1 MLRIYTFLF
10 IVTMLSSCSLFF
22 LPYLELNHNTYDIKI
37 HRASLLKITVYDN
50 NGQILNKS
58 FDCLAQELNLTE
70 ILNPEKLT
78 IPIYLF
84 RFIMVLMI
92 VKNEVEIYFILRIL
106 IKTTLSFILLQE
118 SKNTMKK

>member
-58 FDCLAQELNLTE
+58 FDCSTQELNLTE
-70 ILNPEKLT
+70 ILNPEE
-78 IPIYLF
+78 IDYSNIFIQIYYGFDDCKERGGNLF
-84 RFIMVLMI
+84 YIENFD
-92 VKNEVEIYFILRIL
+92 KNDIEFYTPARE
-106 IKTTLSFILLQE
+106 
-118 SKNTMKK
+118 